1 MILQSVLLESWKCF
15 AGPARFYFEPGLNI
29 VHAPNGSG
37 KSSLFEAIRSAFLVG
52 HDTSRG
58 EIRCAMPWG
67 STRLGP
73 YVEIDF
79 GDGDVEYN
87 LKKKF
92 LVDRKCE
99 LSTSKNGKFFKD
111 SEGKSA
117 DEAILRILNRALEP
131 GKKEKWLLSK
141 ILLAH
146 QGKIAIDSLS
156 DDLQKNIRTVL
167 SAQVGSAGPYEEFI
181 QSRYSKYFTPTG
193 KFTSGSKAPKE
204 LTLLTEEYETLKN
217 DLAEARSDHEN
228 YEALS
233 GEVSQLRVGVST
245 AQRRLMDL
253 NAQKVGLEERRQ
265 KYSELLNKK
274 SLLSEQSARERL
286 VFSSLEQRIKDIEKL
301 TGQIAQ
307 TNGKISGI
315 SEMIPAKKKEAAQAD
330 EKYRTLNQMALNL
343 KKLEE
348 SLASQRTS
356 IQHARDFV
364 KISKDL
370 ETTTEKKTQAD
381 SLSVSISSIEAKRAA
396 FKAPDKKTIARVRK
410 LESDLNEALKT
421 LELSFIRLELTPE
434 VDLSVEIIEDE
445 GTRIENITRK
455 ASVEFSGSPA
465 VTARIPGVVKMK
477 ISGPMVSVENQ
488 KLTIKKSRAELARIE
503 GAFGTINTDDL
514 EKMLDEALEL
524 EREINSHQAELGKVL
539 DRTDMAAL
547 IRKVQALEQDR
558 TNMLFQYPDWEISM
572 PDPDTMDRDNQEK
585 VKVLMPRLRELEPA
599 LQQADRRL
607 RSLLAELKR
616 LPAELEQEEL
626 LLKNHIAELAEK
638 QADGKSAEQR
648 MAERDRA
655 AINWRALT
663 VSLDEVTHEL
673 NVLGDDPE
681 KQWTRL
687 QNSISMAQSQE
698 SRARE
703 ELAGKSAVLEDLAK
717 KAPYA
722 RLTALEERYRHLEKQ
737 TQRELIKRDAMALLK
752 NTLDARRSQA
762 LSGVAEPVELRATEI
777 MRRIGDSKFS
787 HVTLKQNFVPEGV
800 RPDVMQADVSLE
812 NISGGEAEQLHLSV
826 RIALA
831 ETLVKNDRHF
841 MLLDDVLTATD
852 SVRMDRILRILE
864 EMTQRFQVII
874 MTCHPERYGKLISAR
889 FIDLAQVS

>member
-1 MILQSVLLESWKCF
+1 MILQSVLVESWKCF
-15 AGPARFYFEPGLNI
+15 EGPAKFHFEPGLNI

-58 EIRCAMPWG
+58 EIRSVMPWG

-79 GDGDVEYN
+79 EDGDAEYN

-99 LSTSKNGKFFKD
+99 FSTRKNGKFFKD

-117 DEAILRILNRALEP
+117 DEAILRILDRALEP

-167 SAQVGSAGPYEEFI
+167 SAQVGSAGPYEEFV
-181 QSRYSKYFTPTG
+181 QTRHSKYFTPTG
-193 KFTSGSKAPKE
+193 KYTSGSKAPKE
-204 LTLLTEEYETLKN
+204 LTLLTEDHEILEKE
-217 DLAEARSDHEN
+217 LAEARADYEN
-228 YEALS
+228 YESLS
-233 GEVSQLRVGVST
+233 GRVSELRAGLAI
-245 AQRRLMDL
+245 AQRRLSDL
-253 NAQKVGLEERRQ
+253 NAQKVGLDEKRK

-301 TGQIAQ
+301 TGQIAL
-307 TNGKISGI
+307 TSAKIRAI
-315 SEMIPAKKKEAAQAD
+315 SEMIPTKKEEAAQAD
-330 EKYRTLNQMALNL
+330 EKFRSLNQMALNL

-370 ETTTEKKTQAD
+370 QTTTEKKTLADFLSASINLMQA
-381 SLSVSISSIEAKRAA
+381 ERAA
-396 FKAPDKKTIARVRK
+396 FKAPEKKTIARVRK
-410 LESDLNEALKT
+410 LESDVSEALKT
-421 LELSFIRLELTPE
+421 LELSLIRLELTPE

-445 GTRIENITRK
+445 GTRIEKI
-455 ASVEFSGSPA
+455 APEAPVEFSGSPT

-477 ISGPMVSVENQ
+477 VSGPMVSVENQ
-488 KLTIKKSRAELARIE
+488 KLTIEKSNAELARIE
-503 GAFGTINTDDL
+503 GTFGTINTDDL
-514 EKMLDEALEL
+514 EKILDEAVEL
-524 EREINSHQAELGKVL
+524 DREINSRQAELEKVL
-539 DRTDMAAL
+539 DRTDMDAM
-547 IRKVQALEQDR
+547 IRKIQALEQER
-558 TNMLFQYPDWEISM
+558 ANMLFQYPDWELSM
-572 PDPDTMDRDNQEK
+572 PEPDVMDRNNQEK
-585 VKVLMPRLRELEPA
+585 VKVLMPKLRELEPA

-607 RSLLAELKR
+607 RSLYAELKR
-616 LPAELEQEEL
+616 LPADLEQDEL
-626 LLKNHIAELAEK
+626 ILKSHMEELAEK
-638 QADGKSAEQR
+638 QADGKSVEQR
-648 MAERDRA
+648 LAERDKA

-663 VSLDEVTHEL
+663 VSLDEVTQEL
-673 NVLGDDPE
+673 NALGDDPE
-681 KQWTRL
+681 KQWTSL
-687 QNSISMAQSQE
+687 QNSISMAQRQE
-698 SRARE
+698 SLARE
-703 ELAGKSAVLEDLAK
+703 ELAGKSAILENVAE

-722 RLTALEERYRHLEKQ
+722 RLTTLEERYRHLEKKL
-737 TQRELIKRDAMALLK
+737 QRELIKRDAMALLK
-752 NTLDARRSQA
+752 NTLDTRRSQA

-787 HVTLKQNFVPEGV
+787 HVTLKQNFLPEGV

-812 NISGGEAEQLHLSV
+812 NISGGEAEQLHLAV

-852 SVRMDRILRILE
+852 SIRMERILGILQ
-864 EMTQRFQVII
+864 EMMQRFQVIV
-874 MTCHPERYGKLISAR
+874 MTCHPERYRKLTTAR
-889 FIDLAQVS
+889 FIDLARV